1 MKYTLGKAARA
12 TGKSKTTLHR
22 AITSGKISAPRNAQ
36 GEYEIDPAELMRV
49 DEIITP
55 PPQKR
60 DAIARSVTVDETPV
74 LRAEIEGLKQQLA
87 LLKDERD
94 DLRRRLDEDSAER
107 RRLPLLLT
115 EPPAMPTRKP
125 SLWKRLFGG

>member
-55 PPQKR
+55 QPQKR
-60 DAIARSVTVDETPV
+60 DDIARSVTVDETPV
-74 LRAEIEGLKQQLA
+74 LRAEK
-87 LLKDERD
+87 
-94 DLRRRLDEDSAER
+94 
-107 RRLPLLLT
+107 
-115 EPPAMPTRKP
+115 
-125 SLWKRLFGG
+125 

>member
-60 DAIARSVTVDETPV
+60 DDIARSVTADETPV

-125 SLWKRLFGG
+125 SLWKRLLGG